1 MFNQLR
7 SEDVLVKV
15 IILYNFQHLR
25 TTILGEM
32 YNLPCWSEKS
42 RGTKCT
48 ICRAGWRNR
57 AGRHRNT
64 RHDPWAAKPRP
75 TRHAPRGGPK
85 RPLWHGI
92 SRHKRMPNLALNTYA
107 RNVHL
112 NNLSHLLQML
122 ALHKKVHFS
131 PFSSVSAKGRNAGR
145 HFAQRGKQAYARHK
159 GCAVSKN
166 DFTCEARCARQKK
179 RRPKPPRG

>member
-25 TTILGEM
+25 TTILREM

-48 ICRAGWRNR
+48 ICPDIN
-57 AGRHRNT
+57 
-64 RHDPWAAKPRP
+64 PIKPAE

-85 RPLWHGI
+85 TALWRETP
-92 SRHKRMPNLALNTYA
+92 RHKRSSKLALNTYA

-112 NNLSHLLQML
+112 NNLNHLLQTP

-131 PFSSVSAKGRNAGR
+131 PFSSVSAKGRNAFKY
-145 HFAQRGKQAYARHK
+145 FAQRGKQARCTY
-159 GCAVSKN
+159 
-166 DFTCEARCARQKK
+166 EARTCASKEKAAEAAK
-179 RRPKPPRG
+179 RVNGKG